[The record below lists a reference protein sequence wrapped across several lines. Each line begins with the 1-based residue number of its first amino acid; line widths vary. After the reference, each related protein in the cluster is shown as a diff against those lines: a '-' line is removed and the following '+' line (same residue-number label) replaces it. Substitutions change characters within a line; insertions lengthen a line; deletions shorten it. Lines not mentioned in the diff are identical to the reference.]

1 MRFLNLVYL
10 LLGLALFATVLS
22 EFDFG
27 RAVELVWRAGLLG
40 LLVIVALHLVAATFD
55 VLHSLVVM
63 RPLPITLRWVL
74 RFFRVRLVSEAMN
87 LVVPAG
93 GFGGEPLKAALLK
106 QHYQVSFHNSSIG
119 IALARITGLLAQLL
133 FVALALPI
141 MEIVSPLPE
150 NYEHLAWGGLGVLA
164 LMAAGF
170 IVLFKGKLAS
180 RLGRVLNRSAWGAK
194 IGQGLRAVEP
204 VEDEV
209 NAFLTTQHKP
219 MAIAIG
225 LGAMRTAMEVAEIYL
240 ALQLLGH
247 PVSWSEAMV
256 AEGLIQLA
264 CTVGFFIP
272 ANIGTQDGVMTIV
285 IGAFVGVP
293 AVGLGAALLRRV
305 RELIMVGAGFAIGSH
320 YTWSKLRPQG

>member
-1 MRFLNLVYL
+1 MRILNLVYL
-10 LLGLALFATVLS
+10 LLGVALFSVVLT

-27 RAVELVWRAGLLG
+27 NAVEMVWQAGLLG
-40 LLVIVALHLVAATFD
+40 LVVIIALHLVAATFD

-63 RPLPITLRWVL
+63 RPLPVTLRWVA

-93 GFGGEPLKAALLK
+93 GFGGEPLKATLLK
-106 QHYQVSFHNSSIG
+106 QHYSVSFHNSSIG

-133 FVALALPI
+133 FVALTLLV
-141 MEIVSPLPE
+141 MEVFAPLPE
-150 NYEHLAWGGLGVLA
+150 SYEMLAWGGLVVLA

-170 IVLFKGKLAS
+170 VVLFRGKLAS
-180 RLGRVLNRSAWGAK
+180 RLGRVLGRSRWGAK
-194 IGQGLRAVEP
+194 IGQGLRTVEP
-204 VEDEV
+204 VEEEV
-209 NAFLTTQHKP
+209 NAFLSTQRKT
-219 MAIAIG
+219 MMLAILLGG
-225 LGAMRTAMEVAEIYL
+225 LRTAMEVAEIYL
-240 ALQLLGH
+240 VLQLLGH

-272 ANIGTQDGVMTIV
+272 ANIGTQDAVMTIV
-285 IGAFVGVP
+285 IGTFVGVP

-305 RELIMVGAGFAIGSH
+305 RELIMIGAGFAIGGH
-320 YTWSKLRPQG
+320 YSWAKVRAQA